1 MKSNGLLKWL
11 TIPAA
16 LGAIYLG
23 VKLVSKPS
31 DSSAGQ
37 STASTLT
44 PEESKRLGADADTA
58 RDMVATLVAQVKEL
72 RGELKTAVADNAKQK
87 AENERL
93 RLREGSLD
101 ERIQRAL
108 NAERTKWREE
118 QERGGRDT
126 QAVLDELK
134 SRVDS
139 MNRGR
144 GGSSDL
150 PIGLGL
156 DDEARPDQGAGVVW
170 IEPQDTL
177 PANLKRNGPKA
188 TAESLPGT
196 LPTRFGEADLHAD
209 HPSEV
214 SAPDEPTHRDARG
227 EASTI
232 AVYTAPENATLLR
245 SVAMTAL
252 IGRIPIEG
260 TVSDPYPFKVLV
272 GMENLTA
279 NGHELPELA
288 GAVMSGT
295 ATGDW
300 TLSCVRGQ
308 IHSVTFVFAD
318 GSVRTISSN
327 AKKGG
332 ANRTTDSGLGWISD
346 AYGIPCVSG
355 RQVSNAKQYLTTQ
368 MLITA
373 AGASAAAAIDSGS
386 GRLGVVNAQ
395 NGASI
400 GTVGITGNEALQRI
414 LAGGVQEI
422 SQWAERL
429 YGQAHAAIVVPPQ
442 AEVAVHLDEPLEID
456 IERDGRQVHRKQRGG
471 SDASPLD

>member
-1 MKSNGLLKWL
+1 MKGSGLLKWL
-11 TIPAA
+11 TIPAV
-16 LGAIYLG
+16 LGAIFLG
-23 VKLVSKPS
+23 IKLFSEPRESNAAK
-31 DSSAGQ
+31 SAAG
-37 STASTLT
+37 TLT

-58 RDMVATLVAQVKEL
+58 RDTVATLVAQVKEL
-72 RGELKTAVADNAKQK
+72 RGELKAAVSDNSKQK
-87 AENERL
+87 GENERL

-101 ERIQRAL
+101 ERIQSAL
-108 NAERTKWREE
+108 NAARAQWRQE
-118 QERGGRDT
+118 QEGASRDT
-126 QAVLDELK
+126 QALLDELK

-139 MNRGR
+139 MNRRSGR
-144 GGSSDL
+144 SSDL

-156 DDEARPDQGAGVVW
+156 DDEDRTDEGAGLVW

-177 PANLKRNGPKA
+177 HGNLKTNGAKA
-188 TAESLPGT
+188 VESTPSAF
-196 LPTRFGEADLHAD
+196 PTHFGEASQTDRS
-209 HPSEV
+209 SEA
-214 SAPDEPTHRDARG
+214 STRDQVTRAGARG
-227 EASTI
+227 EATTTAI
-232 AVYTAPENATLLR
+232 FTAPENATLLR

-252 IGRIPIEG
+252 IGRIPVEG

-272 GMENLTA
+272 GAENLTA
-279 NGHELPELA
+279 NGHELPELV

-300 TLSCVRGQ
+300 TLACVRGQ

-318 GSVRTISSN
+318 GSIRTISSN

-346 AYGIPCVSG
+346 PYGIPCVSG
-355 RQVSNAKQYLTTQ
+355 RQVSNARQYLTTQ

-373 AGASAAAAIDSGS
+373 AGAGAAAAIDSDS

-456 IERDGRQVHRKQRGG
+456 IEHDARRVHHKRGD
-471 SDASPLD
+471 SDAPPLD